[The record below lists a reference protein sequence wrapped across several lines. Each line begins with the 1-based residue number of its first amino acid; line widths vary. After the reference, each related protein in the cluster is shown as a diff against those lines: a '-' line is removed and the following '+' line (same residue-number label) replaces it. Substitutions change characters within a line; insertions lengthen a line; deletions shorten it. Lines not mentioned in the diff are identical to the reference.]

1 MVDLGS
7 LVIMWCY
14 VMLHWNHSA
23 EAASRALP
31 SRVHAQPDSTR
42 LTRLE
47 IVSSEVEQSHRSGL
61 MTSDDFCQRKAR
73 VKLPQL
79 SQSHIV
85 TYCHILSHIVTYCH
99 ILLATL
105 LPVPSLRLYA
115 VYVFL
120 LGLLE
125 FFSNGPQGVQ
135 DHKAPRLCARDAV
148 HDLWEGQSLS
158 WKKLAMDRSL
168 RPPIFKLQWSK
179 NNTNDNTNV
188 QMQSSSWQQKL
199 RDKWGQ
205 VIFWML

>member
-1 MVDLGS
+1 
-7 LVIMWCY
+7 
-14 VMLHWNHSA
+14 MLCD
-23 EAASRALP
+23 AALKPQRRGRFQSPSISRPRAAWFD
-31 SRVHAQPDSTR
+31 STDSTR
-42 LTRLE
+42 DRF
-47 IVSSEVEQSHRSGL
+47 IRSRAKSPVR
-61 MTSDDFCQRKAR
+61 SDDFWW
-73 VKLPQL
+73 LL
-79 SQSHIV
+79 SAKGSSKVAAAVTVTYCHILSHIV

>member
-99 ILLATL
+99 ILSHSPGHPITCPLST
-105 LPVPSLRLYA
+105 PLRRLRFSSGA
-115 VYVFL
+115 VGILF
-120 LGLLE
+120 E
-125 FFSNGPQGVQ
+125 WTTRSAGPQGPP
-135 DHKAPRLCARDAV
+135 ALRTRCRP
-148 HDLWEGQSLS
+148 WSLGGTKS
-158 WKKLAMDRSL
+158 
-168 RPPIFKLQWSK
+168 
-179 NNTNDNTNV
+179 
-188 QMQSSSWQQKL
+188 
-199 RDKWGQ
+199 
-205 VIFWML
+205 